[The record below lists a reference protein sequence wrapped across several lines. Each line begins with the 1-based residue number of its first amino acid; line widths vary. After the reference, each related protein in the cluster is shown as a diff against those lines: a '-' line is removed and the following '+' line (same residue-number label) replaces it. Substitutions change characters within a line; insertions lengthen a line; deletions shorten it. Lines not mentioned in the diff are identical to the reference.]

1 MGMRGRGFAFLFA
14 VLLSAC
20 ANQQQQIEAASGI
33 KSNDDQFLPFRQYE
47 SGLMKEPRSPTSGDI
62 DRFDVLLGRVDKKTG
77 DASFAVQVLLAY
89 AKDHR
94 QKFQSARN
102 AKAEKLRMIHV
113 EDLRKSCSRSAGLC
127 AFNEV
132 FDVLIPETDLRGA
145 GPEGYAIKL
154 FARAGSE
161 AVITIPKPV
170 IASLLQQVDEDPARP
185 TSSAAAR

>member
-1 MGMRGRGFAFLFA
+1 MRGWSLAFLFA

-20 ANQQQQIEAASGI
+20 ANQQQPIEAASTI
-33 KSNDDQFLPFRQYE
+33 KTNDDQFLPFRQYE
-47 SGLMKEPRSPTSGDI
+47 SGLMKEPRAPASGDI
-62 DRFDVLLGRVDKKTG
+62 YRYDVLWGRVDKKTG

-94 QKFQSARN
+94 QRFQSARN
-102 AKAEKLRMIHV
+102 AKAQSLHMVHIEN
-113 EDLRKSCSRSAGLC
+113 LRKGCSRSAGLC
-127 AFNEV
+127 NFNEV

-154 FARAGSE
+154 YARAGSE
-161 AVITIPKPV
+161 ALITIPKPV
-170 IASLLQQVDEDPARP
+170 IVSLLKQVDEDPARP